1 MCTYVLGEM
10 TGLVALAALD
20 TFSRTRF
27 RTLLGVVTL
36 LLAVLAGVGVD
47 ALLGTVACAMAVLLA
62 VDTLDLGSSVL
73 ALSLLLLAVLTYVT
87 KLTTVAAHRDTTILD
102 VAT

>member
-1 MCTYVLGEM
+1 MCTYVLGEVA
-10 TGLVALAALD
+10 GLVALTALY

-27 RTLLGVVTL
+27 GTLLGIVTL
-36 LLAVLAGVGVD
+36 LLTVLAGVGVD
-47 ALLGTVACAMAVLLA
+47 ALLGTVTCTMTVLLA

-73 ALSLLLLAVLTYVT
+73 ALSLLLLAVLAHVT
-87 KLTTVAAHRDTTILD
+87 KLTTVAAHQDTTILD